1 MTTVT
6 VAKWGNSVGIR
17 LPKECVAAGQISVG
31 DKLQVE
37 ADHKQITFIRLHEP
51 KKYRLEDIL
60 ESFDTPGIHEELAW
74 GGAKGVEI
82 W

>member
-6 VAKWGNSVGIR
+6 VAKWGNSVGVR
-17 LPKECVAAGQISVG
+17 LPKECLAAGQISIG

-37 ADHKQITFIRLHEP
+37 AALDQITFKRLREP
-51 KKYRLEDIL
+51 TKYRLEDIL

-74 GGAKGVEI
+74 GGAKGAEI